1 MPSSGPVTAI
11 TGKGVWAPVSGLF
24 QFLDVTPVTTR
35 FNGFCYLWGMK
46 KSRPLSVSARPRHP
60 VASVLQLSYIS
71 GMTKTAMIQAR
82 IEPETKRK
90 AEAVLKHLGLSSTDA
105 IRLFY
110 RQIVLRKGLPFAVAV
125 PNETTAKTLRKS
137 RAGKDTQEFAT
148 LDALFESWER

>member
-1 MPSSGPVTAI
+1 
-11 TGKGVWAPVSGLF
+11 
-24 QFLDVTPVTTR
+24 
-35 FNGFCYLWGMK
+35 
-46 KSRPLSVSARPRHP
+46 
-60 VASVLQLSYIS
+60 
-71 GMTKTAMIQAR
+71 MTKTAMIQAR